1 MCSQPSFWAADN
13 LKEIQFVHTSLY
25 QLAAAVVIKHAK
37 DKDFQ
42 PVLLDEPVVPSQMQ
56 LALEGTDLRPSPP
69 NGENGQLARE
79 GTDLVPSPRAS
90 PNIGGGS
97 DDDED

>member
-1 MCSQPSFWAADN
+1 MCSQPSFWAAGN
-13 LKEIQFVHTSLY
+13 LTEIQFVHTSLY

-56 LALEGTDLRPSPP
+56 LALEGTDLGPSPRPSPGD
-69 NGENGQLARE
+69 GEPPPPMA
-79 GTDLVPSPRAS
+79 
-90 PNIGGGS
+90 
-97 DDDED
+97 EDGHEEDHD

>member
-1 MCSQPSFWAADN
+1 MCSQPSFWKADN

-56 LALEGTDLRPSPP
+56 LALQGTALEPSPRSSPRLSPP
-69 NGENGQLARE
+69 NGENGE
-79 GTDLVPSPRAS
+79 D
-90 PNIGGGS
+90 S
-97 DDDED
+97 DGDKD